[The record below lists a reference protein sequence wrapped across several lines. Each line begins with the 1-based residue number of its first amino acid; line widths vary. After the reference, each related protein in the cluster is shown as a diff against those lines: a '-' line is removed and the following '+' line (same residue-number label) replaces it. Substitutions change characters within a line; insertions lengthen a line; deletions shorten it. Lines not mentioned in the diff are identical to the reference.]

1 MTTPPPEENSNG
13 GESEDLTIYDFIR
26 SLKQNDSLL
35 IDLCKGS
42 TIGENTVRALQST
55 TIGLGP
61 WEYNILASATIANSI
76 LCNVLPI
83 IQLIGEAGSGKSQVL
98 IAISEISG
106 QTLISGQSTG
116 ASLKNH
122 INNIRWSDRQIFA
135 REKRCLLLV
144 DNLNEQTFDK
154 EEYLASFL
162 NGYNRRTD
170 RTYISN
176 GKGENIQFRTFCL
189 KIYTTIWEPKSTEL
203 KRRTITIHTKRS
215 SNLDK
220 VLDID
225 DIDWASLRIAC
236 TFFWQMESNW
246 VAFNDSRA
254 ALRKAIKPGLS
265 KEIWTLLYDLLATGV
280 CTGVWR
286 TVDDAINQTFER
298 MSKALKVRSN
308 LLEAVILDALEK
320 EIGFAPSDWL
330 ALDKTVRI
338 YVQPKSVK
346 LAIDLAVADGLI
358 DKPKFIEVRSVLQK
372 LNFTPGKKDGK
383 LGYKFKSSD
392 ES

>member
-1 MTTPPPEENSNG
+1 MTNTPSKDE
-13 GESEDLTIYDFIR
+13 GESEDLTIYDFVR

-55 TIGLGP
+55 TIGLEP
-61 WEYNILASATIANSI
+61 WEYNILASATLANSI
-76 LCNVLPI
+76 LCNILPI
-83 IQLIGEAGSGKSQVL
+83 IQLVGEAGSGKSQLL
-98 IAISEISG
+98 IAIGEISG
-106 QTLISGQSTG
+106 QGLISGQSTG

-122 INNIRWSDRQIFA
+122 INSIRWTDKQSFSK
-135 REKRCLLLV
+135 EKRCLLLV

-176 GKGENIQFRTFCL
+176 GKGENLQFRTFCL
-189 KIYTTIWEPKSTEL
+189 KVYTTIWESKSTEL
-203 KRRTITIHTKRS
+203 KRRTITIRAKKS

-236 TFFWQMESNW
+236 TFFWQMEANW
-246 VAFNDSRA
+246 EAFVDAKA

-280 CTGVWR
+280 CTGVWQ

-298 MSKALKVRSN
+298 MSEALKSRSN
-308 LLEAVILDALEK
+308 LLEAVIIDALEK
-320 EIGFAPSDWL
+320 EIGFATLEWH
-330 ALDKTVRI
+330 ALQKTVQIHVR
-338 YVQPKSVK
+338 PKSVK
-346 LAIDLAVADGLI
+346 LAIDAAVADGLI
-358 DKPKFIEVRSVLQK
+358 DKPKFTEVRSALQK
-372 LNFTPGKKDGK
+372 LNFTPGRKDGK
-383 LGYKFKSSD
+383 LGYRFKSTN
-392 ES
+392 ET